1 MTTSELYQAALKAEP
16 YQTATHTLPNGDTL
30 FCSVKVV
37 AGRSIT
43 RKHFRTNWFLK
54 RAAEQYSKAISRNTA
69 VQLLA

>member
-30 FCSVKVV
+30 FCSVRRV
-37 AGRSIT
+37 AGRSIV
-43 RKHFRTNWFLK
+43 KGHHRTDWRLK
-54 RAAEQYSKAISRNTA
+54 AAAEQYSKPISRNTA